1 MADRLIIEEA
11 AAESQRGNSISAA
24 GCEAIVL
31 EEEDHQHQSIRKE
44 KADYNKCAEGDGDEN
59 ENRQK
64 VSRKAL
70 ASHTVSNKEPEAELL
85 VQNQGSVESSF
96 TKIEIQQ
103 NSENV
108 S

>member
-1 MADRLIIEEA
+1 M
-11 AAESQRGNSISAA
+11 
-24 GCEAIVL
+24 L

-44 KADYNKCAEGDGDEN
+44 KADYNKCVEGDGDEN

-64 VSRKAL
+64 VSRKAS
-70 ASHTVSNKEPEAELL
+70 ASHTVSNKEPEAEVL